1 MRDTTVKGMK
11 TFSIV
16 VVATFGLEAVVK
28 KEITR
33 LGYSIDKVENGSIF
47 LQGDMEV
54 VATLNLHL
62 RCADR
67 VYLLLGQFKA
77 VTWDDLFKGV
87 NGIPWH
93 DLLTVDSKFPVNAK
107 SVKSALY
114 SLSDIQALSK
124 KAIVNQLKQVYGVE
138 WFNEGGPTYPIH
150 VNLLDNNVSVLMDTS
165 GAGMHKRG
173 YRENANDAPLK
184 ETLAAGLVLLSNWY
198 SKRPLYDPFCG
209 TGTILIEAA
218 MVMRNIPPGLGRKS
232 IYEQWSFLDP
242 QLVKSV
248 RKRGYE
254 GIEYDR
260 DVPIVGSDVDAR
272 TIKIA
277 KQNAILAGVDDCIE
291 FVVSDVRNWK
301 PEEPRGFVITNP
313 PYGERLEDAKVASEL
328 HRILSAKVKEHD
340 ISGCYVL
347 TSHEGFE
354 SDFGAKADKNR
365 KLFNGNLKCYYY
377 QYNLDRK

>member
-11 TFSIV
+11 TFNIV

-33 LGYSIDKVENGSIF
+33 LGYSIDKVENGSIY

-77 VTWDDLFKGV
+77 ITWDDLFKGV
-87 NGIPWH
+87 NGISWH
-93 DLLTVDSKFPVNAK
+93 ELLTVDSKFPVNAK

-165 GAGMHKRG
+165 GTGMHKRG

-184 ETLAAGLVLLSNWY
+184 ETLAAGLVLLSNWH

-218 MVMRNIPPGLGRKS
+218 MIMRNIPPGLGRKS

-260 DVPIVGSDVDAR
+260 DVPIIGSDVDAR

-291 FVVSDVRNWK
+291 FVVSDVRNWH
-301 PEEPRGFVITNP
+301 PEEARGFVITNP

-328 HRILSAKVKEHD
+328 HRILSAKIQENA

-377 QYNLDRK
+377 QYHLDKK